1 MGRKA
6 SALFAEAEQLGG
18 VVGKMRLA
26 ALATITSTEAA
37 AASDTPELIARLEA
51 ALTKLRKTSS
61 SDRPTHPPDSG
72 PVGADVLRSHLQAYV
87 ELMSQRAVVH
97 ASLATTMARVTE
109 TAAATL
115 AVARV
120 SVWQLRGAEAQQ
132 SIECLDLFRRET
144 GLHSAGTIL
153 SAEHFPAYFAAL
165 ARERTIAAHD
175 ANNDPRTSEFS
186 ASYLRPLGIGA
197 MLDVP
202 IWVDSEIFGVV
213 CHEHVGGP
221 RTWTG
226 DEERFAYL
234 MSHYVALALEKM

>member
-1 MGRKA
+1 VGKKA
-6 SALFAEAEQLGG
+6 SAIFAEADLIGG

-51 ALTKLRKTSS
+51 ALTKLRKTSTPERAS
-61 SDRPTHPPDSG
+61 PIPDASPAG
-72 PVGADVLRSHLQAYV
+72 PEVLRGHLQAYV

-97 ASLATTMARVTE
+97 ANLATTIARVTE
-109 TAAATL
+109 TAAGTL
-115 AVARV
+115 GVERV
-120 SVWQLRGAEAQQ
+120 SVWQLRGHGGEETL
-132 SIECLDLFRRET
+132 ECLDLYRRET
-144 GLHSAGTIL
+144 GLHSSGTIL
-153 SAEHFPAYFAAL
+153 AATHYPHYFAAL

-175 ANNDPRTSEFS
+175 ANGDTRTSEFS
-186 ASYLRPLGIGA
+186 QSYLRPLGIGA

-202 IWVDSEIFGVV
+202 IWVDAEVFGVL

-234 MSHYVALALEKM
+234 LSHFVALALEKM